1 MSSDSIRIVFM
12 GTPEFAVAPL
22 KALIEAGV
30 EISAV
35 VTVPDKPAGRG
46 KKIKGSAVKEFALAE
61 LNCPVLQPE
70 KLKDPAFTDQLKS
83 FNAHLFII
91 VAFRM
96 LPEAVWTIP
105 EHGTVN
111 LHASLLPQYRGAA
124 PINWCLINGE
134 VETGV
139 TTFLIDQQIDT
150 GRILLR
156 EKVSIGSNEDAGSLH
171 DRLMTAGATLI
182 VTTVKQLMEGKVEAV
197 HQDAFDIPEEQL
209 KKAPR
214 IFKDDCRI
222 DWNRSREE
230 VHNLVRGLS
239 PSPGAFTMLHCD
251 DQEPL
256 QVKIF
261 ETLPVEERSDEQ
273 PSNDQHNR
281 ESQNNKPGSN
291 NPFQSVPNKIEPV
304 KSTTGSILSDKKS
317 FMKVACSDGWLEV
330 LSLQPAGR
338 NRMAGADF
346 IRGFK
351 GDINNCRME

>member
-1 MSSDSIRIVFM
+1 MSRDSIRIVFM

-22 KALIEAGV
+22 KALVEAGV

-35 VTVPDKPAGRG
+35 VTAPDKPAGRG
-46 KKIKGSAVKEFALAE
+46 KKLNSSAVKEFALAK

-70 KLKDPAFTDQLKS
+70 KLKDPAFTDQLRS
-83 FNAHLFII
+83 FNAHLFIV

-105 EHGTVN
+105 KHGTVN

-134 VETGV
+134 EESGV
-139 TTFLIDQQIDT
+139 TTFLIDHQIDT

-156 EKVSIGSNEDAGSLH
+156 EKINIDSNENAGSLH
-171 DRLMTAGATLI
+171 DRLMTAGSELI
-182 VTTVKQLMEGKVEAV
+182 VTTVKQIMEGEVEAV
-197 HQDAFDIPEEQL
+197 DQNTFDIPEGEL

-214 IFKDDCRI
+214 IFKDDCQI
-222 DWNRSREE
+222 DWNKSREE

-239 PSPGAFTMLHCD
+239 PTPGAFTMLHCD
-251 DQEPL
+251 DHEPL

-261 ETLPVEERSDEQ
+261 ETRPVDKGAIEQ
-273 PSNDQHNR
+273 RGRDQNNR
-281 ESQNNKPGSN
+281 ESQYNQPGSSDPNPSDSNSLKPGM
-291 NPFQSVPNKIEPV
+291 
-304 KSTTGSILSDKKS
+304 ILSDQKS

-330 LSLQPAGR
+330 RSLQPAGR
-338 NRMAGADF
+338 KRMAAADF

-351 GDINNCRME
+351 GDINNCYLK

>member
-1 MSSDSIRIVFM
+1 MSKDSIRIVFM

-22 KALIEAGV
+22 KALIHAGV

-35 VTVPDKPAGRG
+35 VTAPDKPAGRG
-46 KKIKGSAVKEFALAE
+46 KKLKGSAVKEFALSE

-70 KLKDPAFTDQLKS
+70 KLKDPAFTEQLES
-83 FNAHLFII
+83 FNAHLFIV

-134 VETGV
+134 EETGV
-139 TTFLIDQQIDT
+139 TTFLIDHQIDT

-156 EKVSIGSNEDAGSLH
+156 EKINIGRNENAGSLH
-171 DRLMTAGATLI
+171 DRMMTAGAQLI
-182 VTTVKQLMEGKVEAV
+182 VATVNQVMEGKVEAV
-197 HQDAFDIPEEQL
+197 DQNAFDIPEEEL

-222 DWNRSREE
+222 DWSKSRKE

-239 PSPGAFTMLHCD
+239 PTPGAFTMLCCG
-251 DQEPL
+251 DQEPVQL
-256 QVKIF
+256 KIF
-261 ETLPVEERSDEQ
+261 ETMPLEETDEES
-273 PSNDQHNR
+273 SNDPDKKELE
-281 ESQNNKPGSN
+281 ESGGRDPKRNEPNKRKPG
-291 NPFQSVPNKIEPV
+291 
-304 KSTTGSILSDKKS
+304 TILSNQKS
-317 FMKVACSDGWLEV
+317 FMKVACNDGWLEV
-330 LSLQPAGR
+330 RSLQPAGR
-338 NRMAGADF
+338 KRMAAADF
-346 IRGFK
+346 IRGYQ
-351 GDINNCRME
+351 GDINNCYLK